1 MARSNHASKNCA
13 STVAM
18 LVKKLKIAGLD
29 MNNIT
34 FHANT
39 GDLGGGGVV
48 QHSHPHLK
56 ANKVMTKTVNKF
68 NC

>member
-1 MARSNHASKNCA
+1 
-13 STVAM
+13 M